1 MNENTAPQ
9 LTIKTRKVIGLQM
22 AIGALV
28 AVFFYFTNSS
38 WHGLSA
44 LYGTMISVLSSWW
57 LSRGV
62 SSAGAHAGQGRKGE
76 AILYVG
82 AALRF
87 IMVLALFAIGLAVIK
102 LVAVPV
108 VVGFVLSQFA
118 FIVVGSLRGQGD

>member
-1 MNENTAPQ
+1 MNDNTAPE
-9 LTIKTRKVIGLQM
+9 LVIKTRKVIGLQI

-28 AVFFYFTNSS
+28 AVFFYFTYTP
-38 WHGLSA
+38 WHGLSV
-44 LYGTMISVLSSWW
+44 LYGAMISVLSSWW

-102 LVAVPV
+102 LAAVAT
-108 VVGFVLSQFA
+108 VVGFALSQLA
-118 FIVVGSLRGQGD
+118 FVIAGNLRGQRD

>member
-1 MNENTAPQ
+1 MNENTA
-9 LTIKTRKVIGLQM
+9 LELAIKTRKVIGLQI

-28 AVFFYFTNSS
+28 AVFFYLTYSP
-38 WHGLSA
+38 WHGLST
-44 LYGTMISVLSSWW
+44 LYGTLISVLSSWW

-102 LVAVPV
+102 LAPVPM
-108 VVGFVLSQFA
+108 VVGFVLAQLA
-118 FIVVGSLRGQGD
+118 FVIVGNLRR

>member
-1 MNENTAPQ
+1 MDDIAAPE
-9 LTIKTRKVIGLQM
+9 LVIKTRKVIGLQM
-22 AIGALV
+22 AIGVLA
-28 AVFFYFTNSS
+28 AIFFYFAYTP
-38 WHGLSA
+38 WHGFSS
-44 LYGTMISVLSSWW
+44 LYGAMISVLSSWW

-102 LVAVPV
+102 LAAVPT
-108 VVGFVLSQFA
+108 VVGFVLAQLA
-118 FIVVGSLRGQGD
+118 FLFVGNLRR